1 MIIPN
6 RYNETE
12 SSQEFE
18 TTTFT
23 IKANAEAFRALSD
36 RLYTNKPL
44 AIVREISC
52 NAIDA
57 HIANRNPEVQYEVH
71 LPTYEEPFFSVKDYG
86 TGLSETQ
93 IRGLYSTL
101 FDSTKR
107 QSNDFTGAYG
117 LGRMSFLSYTDA
129 FSVVSRYNG
138 VAYNYSVF
146 IAKTGVPSVAKL
158 SEEPTQE
165 PNGLEVSCAVALGDI
180 NRFAEAARKFF
191 SRISNLPKFNIEFEP
206 DRINYSAEG
215 EGWKARSV
223 NYGEQAG
230 LVAVV
235 GPVAYPFSLPSGSVV
250 GELHYLLSAN
260 LDLFFN
266 IGEVDVAMS
275 RESLSLDENTI
286 EKIVARL
293 RSIHEQSVSKL
304 EEELDKCPNIFRAR
318 KRLAEVSRQHGS
330 LYYGAKAADISYKG
344 EPLKTLGTPVVTK
357 KDIAGVES
365 SAGAKLIN
373 TRYRRA
379 RYVVNEDEISSLQA
393 DKEYR
398 FYAAAKLPSRQRLK
412 RYFDS
417 NPNCE
422 IVFFRSDIH
431 GDNPLASFGL
441 EGEKLLTD
449 ADFPKAERGV
459 RNLTDKG
466 IAPYLVL
473 AYGADHTSSD
483 NWEIAEDELDDEDEV
498 VYVRMN
504 RYGISESGTPTNT
517 TYRKANLI
525 KACGGPE
532 IEIVGM
538 RSKAYAEALTK
549 KNWIHFEDWFK
560 REFTK
565 LKDKAVAVAAKYAT
579 VKDITSYTRRGI
591 EKLPKEHY
599 LRKMY
604 AERDKYEHY
613 FSLCSFAGVSVQGE
627 IKYPLLPYIYSAPDE
642 EIARYIQDCDAKM
655 LAESKK

>member
-1 MIIPN
+1 MITKN
-6 RYNETE
+6 RYNDTE
-12 SSQEFE
+12 SSEEFQA
-18 TTTFT
+18 TGFT
-23 IKANAEAFRALSD
+23 IKASAEAFRFLSD
-36 RLYTNKPL
+36 RLYTDKPM
-44 AIVREISC
+44 AVIREIYT
-52 NAIDA
+52 NAYDV
-57 HIANRNPEVQYEVH
+57 HIATKQDRSVEVH
-71 LPTYEEPFFSVKDYG
+71 LPTYEEPFLSIKDFG
-86 TGLSETQ
+86 CGLDESS

-101 FDSTKR
+101 FESTKR
-107 QSNDFTGAYG
+107 DTNEQAGMIG
-117 LGRMSFLSYTDA
+117 IGRVSVLSYTDS
-129 FSVVSRYNG
+129 FTVSSRYNG
-138 VAYNYSVF
+138 TLFVYNVF
-146 IAKTGVPSVAKL
+146 INGQGIPCVAKI
-158 SEEPTQE
+158 SEEPTSE
-165 PNGLEVSCAVALGDI
+165 PNGLEASCAVALGDI

-206 DRINYSAEG
+206 DKINYSAEG

-235 GPVAYPFSLPSGSVV
+235 GPVAYPFSLPSGSIPS
-250 GELHYLLSAN
+250 ELHYLLSAN

-293 RSIHEQSVSKL
+293 RSIHEQSISKL

-318 KRLAEVSRQHGS
+318 KRLHEVSKQHGS

-357 KDIAGVES
+357 KDIAGVQS
-365 SAGAKLIN
+365 SAGAALIN
-373 TRYRRA
+373 TRYRRS
-379 RYVVNEDEISSLQA
+379 RYIVNEDEISSLQA

-412 RYFDS
+412 RYFKS
-417 NPNCE
+417 NTNCE
-422 IVFFRSDIH
+422 IVFFRLDIH

-459 RNLTDKG
+459 RNLTNKG

-473 AYGADHTSSD
+473 SYGADQTYSD
-483 NWEIAEDELDDEDEV
+483 NWEIAEDELDEEEEV

-504 RYGISESGTPTNT
+504 RYGISENGTPTNT

-525 KACGGPE
+525 KVCGGPE

-549 KNWIHFEDWFK
+549 KNWIHFDDWFK
-560 REFTK
+560 REFEK
-565 LKDKAVAVAAKYAT
+565 LKDKAIAVAAKYAA

-591 EKLPKEHY
+591 EKLPKEHS

-627 IKYPLLPYIYSAPDE
+627 IKYPLLSYIYSAPEE
-642 EIARYIQDCDAKM
+642 EIARYIQDCDTKM
-655 LAESKK
+655 LAESEN